1 MPTPTPTPQS
11 SPTNAQLVD
20 ALCDDFDAECQAGR
34 IGKIEDFLARVD
46 ETSRPALLEELL
58 ALELWYRRKRKEH
71 PAAETYE
78 RRFPEYAELVR
89 KVCAEASD
97 SALPSGGVTHASLHP
112 QQATIPPKPV
122 TGGASKKDHAH
133 LRPGVMLGDYEIQQ
147 ELGRGG
153 MGVVYL
159 AKHRLMRRV
168 VAVKVLS
175 VAASSDPELVQ
186 RFLREVEMAAV
197 LDHAHVVRAF
207 DAQQIDGLTYLVL
220 EYVPGVDLATYIKQN
235 GPLPPRTAVHCILQ
249 AARGLAHAH
258 RAKIV
263 HRDVKPQNLL
273 YLPPASSNPGELPST
288 QGAQYGT
295 VKVLDVGLARA
306 NWDQPKTS
314 DMRLTNVGV
323 MMGTVE
329 FMSPEQA
336 MDSRSADARSDI
348 YSLGCTLHFL
358 LTGKPPF
365 VSPSLAKTVQ
375 AHARETPPP
384 LELDAS
390 DPEQR
395 VNEEKLN
402 KLYLRM
408 LAKKPEDRCQTMR
421 EVVDALKEC
430 LPYDPGT
437 IVPPP
442 KDPIAKS
449 PPPKPKPAPAP
460 AAPLKPTQHPRPS
473 WTYFWLAIIAIAV
486 ILVAV
491 TFIKQLM
498 SP

>member
-1 MPTPTPTPQS
+1 MPTPTPQS
-11 SPTNAQLVD
+11 SPANSRLVD

-46 ETSRPALLEELL
+46 EASRPALLEELL
-58 ALELWYRRKRKEH
+58 ALELWYRRKRKEQ
-71 PAAETYE
+71 PTAETYE
-78 RRFPEYAELVR
+78 RRFPQYVDLVR
-89 KVCAEASD
+89 KVCAEAASV
-97 SALPSGGVTHASLHP
+97 AIPAGGATHASLNP
-112 QQATIPPKPV
+112 QQATIPPKPA
-122 TGGASKKDHAH
+122 TGSSSKRDHAH

-207 DAQQIDGLTYLVL
+207 DAQQFDGLTYLVL
-220 EYVPGVDLATYIKQN
+220 EYVPGVDLASYIKQN
-235 GPLPPRTAVHCILQ
+235 GPLPPRTVVHCILQ

-258 RAKIV
+258 KAKII
-263 HRDVKPQNLL
+263 HRDVKPHNLL
-273 YLPPASSNPGELPST
+273 YLPPASASSSELPST

-306 NWDQPKTS
+306 NWDQPKVT
-314 DMRLTNVGV
+314 DLRLTNVGV

-365 VSPSLAKTVQ
+365 VYSSLAKTVQ
-375 AHARETPPP
+375 AHARETPQP
-384 LELDAS
+384 LELDTS
-390 DPEQR
+390 DPEQKI
-395 VNEEKLN
+395 NEEKLN

-408 LAKKPEDRCQTMR
+408 LQKKPEDRFQTMR
-421 EVVDALKEC
+421 EVVDALKDC

-437 IVPPP
+437 LVPPP
-442 KDPIAKS
+442 KDPIPKTAPRKTEPEPRK
-449 PPPKPKPAPAP
+449 PPEPNRRV
-460 AAPLKPTQHPRPS
+460 RPN

-486 ILVAV
+486 ILIAV
-491 TFIKQLM
+491 TFLKQLM
-498 SP
+498 N